1 MPPLTLF
8 AYQFTSMDHTND
20 NSYYTFIKYF
30 VNIQKMGIV
39 CFVPYLLR
47 FAGQSVNCNPYL

>member
-20 NSYYTFIKYF
+20 NTYYTFIKYF

-39 CFVPYLLR
+39 SFVPYLLL
-47 FAGQSVNCNPYL
+47 FAGQSGNCNPYL

>member
-20 NSYYTFIKYF
+20 NLYYTFIKYF

-47 FAGQSVNCNPYL
+47 SAG